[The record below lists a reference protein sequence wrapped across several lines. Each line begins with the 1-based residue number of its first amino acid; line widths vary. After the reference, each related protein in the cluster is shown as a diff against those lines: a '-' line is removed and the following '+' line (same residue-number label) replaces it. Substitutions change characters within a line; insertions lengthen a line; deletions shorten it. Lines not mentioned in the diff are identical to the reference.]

1 MERRVLIAVLL
12 SFLVLYGYQ
21 AMFPPPP
28 EPKPAQTTSKA
39 ATAPKASGPA
49 ESNPTPPV
57 QGAQPAESL
66 TASVPARDIEIDNAD
81 VHAVFT
87 TRGAVL
93 KSWKLKKYRDNQ
105 GQPFEIIAGHA
116 PADSPLPF
124 TLAVDDPALSAKLA
138 SAPFTATAAQ
148 PTS

>member
-39 ATAPKASGPA
+39 ATAPKASAPA
-49 ESNPTPPV
+49 ASNPTPSV
-57 QGAQPAESL
+57 QGAQPAEAV
-66 TASVPARDIEIDNAD
+66 TQAVPARDIEIDNAD

-105 GQPFEIIAGHA
+105 GQPFEII
-116 PADSPLPF
+116 
-124 TLAVDDPALSAKLA
+124 
-138 SAPFTATAAQ
+138 
-148 PTS
+148 